1 MDNGQ
6 GKDSNLAQTFTIKN
20 KLGLHAR
27 AAALFVQLSN
37 KFDSEI
43 LVEKSGQEVNGKSIM
58 GILILAATQG
68 SKITVKADGQDAAV
82 AIEELGKLIDAGFGE
97 D

>member
-1 MDNGQ
+1 MESGQ
-6 GKDSNLAQTFTIKN
+6 GSATSLEKTYTIRN

-27 AAALFVQLSN
+27 AAALFVQLAN
-37 KFDSEI
+37 KFDSEV
-43 LVEKSGQEVNGKSIM
+43 LVRKGDQEVNGKSIM

-68 SKITVKADGQDAAV
+68 SKVTLRVEGSDAEA
-82 AIEELGKLIDAGFGE
+82 ALMSLGDLIDRGFGE

>member
-1 MDNGQ
+1 MENGQ
-6 GKDSNLAQTFTIKN
+6 GLESNLAQTFTIRN

-37 KFDSEI
+37 KFSSEI
-43 LVEKSGQEVNGKSIM
+43 MVEKNGQEVNGKSIM

-68 SKITVKADGQDAAV
+68 SKITVRADGEDARA
-82 AIEELGKLIDAGFGE
+82 AMEALGALIDNGFGE
-97 D
+97 E

>member
-1 MDNGQ
+1 MER
-6 GKDSNLAQTFTIKN
+6 SLVQTFTIRN

-37 KFDSEI
+37 RFLSEI
-43 LVEKSGQEVNGKSIM
+43 AVEKNGQEVNGKSIM

-68 SKITVKADGQDAAV
+68 SKITLRVDGEDAA
-82 AIEELGKLIDAGFGE
+82 AAMDALGRLIDDGFGE